1 MKVDELKELLK
12 EMRSNTV
19 KASLYKDPKRDKKR
33 VALDIVLSSLDDAE
47 VISRNFVHNL
57 IAEMLSEYLTEEER
71 KRLEKLDMYVSE
83 APCLTPRSF
92 DVPNPVESDSEYVS
106 RKELIEEIGRIEKH
120 YVFMDA
126 NNSPNKESG
135 WKLDLVPVEV
145 VKDIINNMAP
155 VPLVQNKT
163 THWEVIDY
171 EMNKCICY
179 ACKGTVEPYH
189 KYCPNCGRKKIGVE
203 RKVNNERMLR

>member
-1 MKVDELKELLK
+1 MKVEELKELLK
-12 EMRSNTV
+12 EMRLNTV

-33 VALDIVLSSLDDAE
+33 AALDIILRSLDDAE
-47 VISRNFVHNL
+47 SISRNFVHNL
-57 IAEMLSEYLTEEER
+57 IAEMLSECLTEEEK
-71 KRLEKLDMYVSE
+71 KRLERLDMQITES
-83 APCLTPRSF
+83 PCLTPKSF
-92 DVPNPVESDSEYVS
+92 DVPSPVESDTEYVS

-145 VKDIINNMAP
+145 VKDIVNNMAP
-155 VPLVQNKT
+155 VPLVQT
-163 THWEVIDY
+163 THWVVIDD
-171 EMNKCICY
+171 ETDECICY
-179 ACKGTVEPYH
+179 ACKGSVEPYH

-203 RKVNNERMLR
+203 RIY

>member
-1 MKVDELKELLK
+1 MKVEELKALLR

-33 VALDIVLSSLDDAE
+33 VALDIILMSLDDAE

-57 IAEMLSEYLTEEER
+57 IAEMLSESLTEEER
-71 KRLEKLDMYVSE
+71 KRLEKLDMQITE
-83 APCLTPRSF
+83 ASSLVPRSF
-92 DVPNPVESDSEYVS
+92 DVPSPVESDEEYVS

-145 VKDIINNMAP
+145 VKDMFNNMAP

-163 THWEVIDY
+163 THWVVIDD
-171 EMNKCICY
+171 ETDECICY

-203 RKVNNERMLR
+203 RKCQ